1 MDDKSN
7 REPLEDKPGQP
18 GAEGGTGGDHDTVPA
33 APSSDDESA
42 AGDTD
47 QHSSADA

>member
-1 MDDKSN
+1 MDDKDALDP
-7 REPLEDKPGQP
+7 REDQAGEP
-18 GAEGGTGGDHDTVPA
+18 GAEGGTGGDQDTVPG
-33 APSSDDESA
+33 APGNDDSA

>member
-1 MDDKSN
+1 MDDETG
-7 REPLEDKPGQP
+7 REAEDQP
-18 GAEGGTGGDHDTVPA
+18 GEPGAHGGTGGDQDTVPA
-33 APSSDDESA
+33 APSDDDDSA

>member
-1 MDDKSN
+1 MDDDPT
-7 REPLEDKPGQP
+7 REAEDQQGEP
-18 GAEGGTGGDHDTVPA
+18 GAEGGAGGDQDVLPG
-33 APSSDDESA
+33 APSEDDDSA